1 MTPYLNLFNS
11 AGRHNFKES
20 FKSYWRTRWFWI
32 STCLDDSKEE
42 WSEVYLIQTKRD
54 KEGKWMGCI
63 NDSGPL
69 LFGQREDALVAI
81 KNLKLSEMAP

>member
-1 MTPYLNLFNS
+1 MIL
-11 AGRHNFKES
+11 R
-20 FKSYWRTRWFWI
+20 SYPKYRI
-32 STCLDDSKEE
+32 VPCLDDSKEE

-69 LFGQREDALVAI
+69 IFDQRKDALSAI
-81 KNLKLSEMAP
+81 KSLTNPTK